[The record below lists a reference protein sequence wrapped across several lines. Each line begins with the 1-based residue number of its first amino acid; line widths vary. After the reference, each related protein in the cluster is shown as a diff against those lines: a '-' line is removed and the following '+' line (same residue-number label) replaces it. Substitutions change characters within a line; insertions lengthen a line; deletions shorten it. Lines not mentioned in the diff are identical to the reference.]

1 MGKGGTM
8 KIVVPNRIKAEFF
21 TFLDIAQA
29 SYAESDKK
37 NFSDPEMQC
46 FKFIL
51 DLLDKH
57 AGGPTKGANGWRDR
71 L

>member
-1 MGKGGTM
+1 M
-8 KIVVPNRIKAEFF
+8 KLVIPNRIKNEFF
-21 TFLDIAQA
+21 MFLDVAQA
-29 SYAESDKK
+29 SYVESDKK

-57 AGGPTKGANGWRDR
+57 AGGASKGADGNRK
-71 L
+71 